1 MARHEKIDSVISPLK
16 NSCTVLL
23 VAVFC
28 FAALPAHALFGSKTK
43 VAEQAGALLFRDKG
57 CAYCHGAGAIGG
69 KKGPAL
75 TDLRKNKMWS
85 PSKITDQ
92 ILNGGQKMPPFRES
106 VSDEEAAQ
114 LVAWLRAKHRPVAPA
129 AAAAK

>member
-1 MARHEKIDSVISPLK
+1 VISRLNCYCP
-16 NSCTVLL
+16 VLL
-23 VAVFC
+23 LCF

-43 VAEQAGALLFRDKG
+43 AAEQAGALLFRDKG

-75 TDLRKNKMWS
+75 TGLRKDKLWS
-85 PSKITDQ
+85 PAKITDQ
-92 ILNGGQKMPPFRES
+92 ILNGGQKMPAFRES

-114 LVAWLRAKHRPVAPA
+114 LVAWLRAKHRPVAPPSPT
-129 AAAAK
+129 AK